1 MNKVWDPGT
10 LYYRG
15 KQPEGITPPA
25 MSNLWSSEQW
35 PCVMEKTLGEAPSG
49 LLTKTVYVYVQYTSE
64 NSLRRWIFLI
74 KKNFV
79 VYNA

>member
-35 PCVMEKTLGEAPSG
+35 PCVMEKNIRWG
-49 LLTKTVYVYVQYTSE
+49 SE
-64 NSLRRWIFLI
+64 WSAYKDSVCVCSIHLREFP
-74 KKNFV
+74 
-79 VYNA
+79 